1 MDNIHLRLIP
11 YTRQKIFNAILHMY
25 NMYPQQRG
33 LQLLHG
39 RLQVPLVRLARK
51 RLRAYVCARA
61 SGSVVACV
69 RALA

>member
-51 RLRAYVCARA
+51 RLRARGMVCA
-61 SGSVVACV
+61 
-69 RALA
+69 